1 MSARLPIPASARPPA
16 GRPLAPVGLLL
27 TALVA
32 AGCGGDEAPAE
43 PAAGAEAEGDP
54 SGRPALVLVD
64 PNKRSYSN
72 PDTKFTDAETSDFN
86 ALCGALVQCRQQ
98 RLSADQQTGV
108 FRALKTSSEW
118 GKMVRDY
125 LQVHPLDKGGAHLAR
140 VVRDENLEGK
150 APACARV
157 VALYP

>member
-1 MSARLPIPASARPPA
+1 MTAARSAPP
-16 GRPLAPVGLLL
+16 LLL
-27 TALVA
+27 LALLG
-32 AGCGGDEAPAE
+32 AGCGGD
-43 PAAGAEAEGDP
+43 PAADAPPAADPAAAEAEDP

-72 PDTKFTDAETSDFN
+72 PDTTFTPAETADFN
-86 ALCGALVQCRQQ
+86 ALCGAVVQCRQE
-98 RLSADQQTGV
+98 RLGPDAQASV

-125 LQVHPLDKGGAHLAR
+125 LEGHTLDQGGVHLAR
-140 VVRDENLEGK
+140 VVRDENLEGR

-157 VALYP
+157 VALYR